1 MFMMYILIEELPTA
15 VVVIAAK
22 GGTLPVMGV
31 G

>member
-15 VVVIAAK
+15 VAPGVPK
-22 GGTLPVMGV
+22 GGTLLLMGV